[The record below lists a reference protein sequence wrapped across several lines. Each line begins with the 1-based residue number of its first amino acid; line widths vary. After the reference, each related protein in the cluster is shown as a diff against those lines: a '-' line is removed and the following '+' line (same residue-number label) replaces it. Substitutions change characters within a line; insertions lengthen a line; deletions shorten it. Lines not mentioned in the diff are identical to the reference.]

1 MDNKRIKRSDCGG
14 YEVLWQ
20 DADGFPKSEVFYTIR
35 EAKQFNGYDQPIEP
49 ISYGVGLD
57 VIVTYQEW

>member
-14 YEVLWQ
+14 WEVLWQ
-20 DADGFPKSEVFYTIR
+20 DVDGFPQREVFYTIR
-35 EAKQFNGYDQPIEP
+35 EARHFNGYDELIEP

-57 VIVTYQEW
+57 ILVTYQEW